1 MELKQLI
8 KKIFL
13 FKILANYLTV
23 NLRLIE
29 KINELSINL
38 VWDVV
43 PNTFSIFKIS
53 IINKETFN
61 SLEFYVYLLR
71 KGT

>member
-43 PNTFSIFKIS
+43 PNTFSISRFQ
-53 IINKETFN
+53 
-61 SLEFYVYLLR
+61 LLI
-71 KGT
+71 KKHLTA